1 MSMTITIDRA
11 LFETI
16 YSLLNLTKPVN
27 LAVSV
32 EPPEGLVKSILGGN
46 SSPQEDPKIK
56 AVDSKTVLDA
66 VAGAYG
72 PKLIGKTEEIE
83 EHCIWVRPTRGMLE
97 ASVSLVHE
105 MIHASQMESFGV
117 KVYHELDAKWMNDVG
132 YEGNPFE
139 VEAENMS
146 RFITHDVGLIF
157 YES

>member
-1 MSMTITIDRA
+1 MTITIDGA

-27 LAVSV
+27 LTVSV
-32 EPPEGLVKSILGGN
+32 QPPEGLVKSIFGGK
-46 SSPQEDPKIK
+46 SSPQEDPTIK
-56 AVDSKTVLDA
+56 GIDSKTVLDA

-72 PKLIGKTEEIE
+72 PRLVGKTEEIE
-83 EHCIWVRPTRGMLE
+83 EHCIWVRPTRGVLE

-105 MIHASQMESFGV
+105 MIHASQMESFGI
-117 KVYHELDAKWMNDVG
+117 KIYSELDTKWMNDVG

-146 RFITHDVGLIF
+146 RFIIEDVGLLF
-157 YES
+157 HES

>member
-1 MSMTITIDRA
+1 MTITIDRA

-16 YSLLNLTKPVN
+16 YSLLNLTKPIN
-27 LAVSV
+27 LTVSV
-32 EPPEGLVKSILGGN
+32 EPPEGLVKSIFGGK

-56 AVDSKTVLDA
+56 GIDSKTVLDA

-72 PKLIGKTEEIE
+72 PRLVGKTDEIE
-83 EHCIWVRPTRGMLE
+83 EHCIWVRPTRGVLE

-105 MIHASQMESFGV
+105 MIHASQVESFGI
-117 KVYHELDAKWMNDVG
+117 KIYHELDAKWMNDVG

-146 RFITHDVGLIF
+146 RFIIEDVGILF
-157 YES
+157 HES

>member
-1 MSMTITIDRA
+1 MKITIDRA

-16 YSLLNLTKPVN
+16 YSLLNLTKPIN
-27 LAVSV
+27 LTVSV
-32 EPPEGLVKSILGGN
+32 EPPEGLVKSIFGGK

-56 AVDSKTVLDA
+56 GIDSKTVLDA

-72 PKLIGKTEEIE
+72 PRLVGKTDEIE
-83 EHCIWVRPTRGMLE
+83 EHCIWVRPTRGVLE

-105 MIHASQMESFGV
+105 MIHASQVESFGI
-117 KVYHELDAKWMNDVG
+117 KIYHELDAKWMNDVG

-146 RFITHDVGLIF
+146 RFIIEDVGILF
-157 YES
+157 HES